1 MNLVEDIKS
10 IIFNDIDEMY
20 KNYLKENKILL
31 IEKENLNN
39 IIEEFYKNNNKII
52 KESIRSKLKEK
63 YKNDY
68 PSLSVENIILDIF
81 QDKELNLKKI
91 VDEINFIQDKNLKSI
106 ELPIINNSL
115 NINISILEN
124 YVVINSVN
132 KLNIHDE
139 KKIYNEILDYK
150 FIYSINNK
158 KLENYN
164 TDKEKIDLIKNEI
177 IDKTTVPIEIYYL
190 KNNN

>member
-10 IIFNDIDEMY
+10 IIFNNIDEMY

-39 IIEEFYKNNNKII
+39 IIEEFYKNNNKNI

-91 VDEINFIQDKNLKSI
+91 IDEINFIQDKNFKSI

-124 YVVINSVN
+124 YVIINSVN
-132 KLNIHDE
+132 KFNIKENKEIYDE
-139 KKIYNEILDYK
+139 IFDYK
-150 FIYSINNK
+150 FIYSINKK

-177 IDKTTVPIEIYYL
+177 INKTTIPIEIYYL

>member
-1 MNLVEDIKS
+1 
-10 IIFNDIDEMY
+10 F
-20 KNYLKENKILL
+20 
-31 IEKENLNN
+31 
-39 IIEEFYKNNNKII
+39 
-52 KESIRSKLKEK
+52 
-63 YKNDY
+63 
-68 PSLSVENIILDIF
+68 
-81 QDKELNLKKI
+81 NLKKI
-91 VDEINFIQDKNLKSI
+91 VDEINFIQEKNFKSI

-115 NINISILEN
+115 NINISIIEN
-124 YVVINSVN
+124 FVVINSVN

-177 IDKTTVPIEIYYL
+177 INKNKIPLEIYYL
-190 KNNN
+190 KNNK